1 MQRENS
7 FFFAFSNQKS
17 SESHKACFNGRV
29 AFEVEALNESIFG
42 TAKDSVNRM
51 KNQIYLDF
59 SEMQPIFDPFWGQ
72 R

>member
-42 TAKDSVNRM
+42 TAKDSAKFRFNE
-51 KNQIYLDF
+51 K
-59 SEMQPIFDPFWGQ
+59 
-72 R
+72 